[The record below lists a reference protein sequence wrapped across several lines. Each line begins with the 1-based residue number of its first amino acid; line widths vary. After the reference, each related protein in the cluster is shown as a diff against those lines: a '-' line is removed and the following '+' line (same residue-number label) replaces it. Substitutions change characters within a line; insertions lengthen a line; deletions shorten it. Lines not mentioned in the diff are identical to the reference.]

1 MGGWNGRGAGV
12 WEGRWTGTG
21 PETGLK
27 LEVDGFCSSF
37 FEGLSRPS
45 IVKLFFE
52 GLDSDGA

>member
-1 MGGWNGRGAGV
+1 M

-45 IVKLFFE
+45 IVKLFLE